1 MPLRAGRGRRGRSGR
16 TVRAAV
22 AGTLFLIASL
32 AGGGCTD
39 TAKARGAA
47 TGALKDFRTSL
58 VTFDGRVQASVR
70 AIDRLQSS
78 STYDM
83 PAAYRQFLTEMF
95 NVSADANEM
104 NQRAE
109 KMREAGADY
118 YIEARKQ
125 VAKKDDVAVA
135 EELQR
140 RQLATRAEYDVL
152 QQRLGELREAYRIY
166 LLQLEGV
173 RRALE
178 NDQTREGVGRLGTEL
193 VEAREQAGRV
203 RRAIG
208 AAEKQT
214 DAVAN
219 AAAAPKK

>member
-1 MPLRAGRGRRGRSGR
+1 MLSRAGRGRPGSGSPGVFLALVA
-16 TVRAAV
+16 TLLLVPPLVGCSDAARAK
-22 AGTLFLIASL
+22 GT
-32 AGGGCTD
+32 
-39 TAKARGAA
+39 AA
-47 TGALKDFRTSL
+47 GALRDFRTSL
-58 VTFDGRVQASVR
+58 VTFDNRVQASVR

-83 PAAYRQFLTEMF
+83 PAAYQQFLDGLF
-95 NVSADANEM
+95 NVSADANEV
-104 NQRAE
+104 NHTAE

-118 YIEARKQ
+118 YVEARKQ
-125 VAKKDDVAVA
+125 AAKKDDVAA
-135 EELQR
+135 ADELQR

-152 QQRLGELREAYRIY
+152 QQRLGELHEVYRIY

-178 NDQTREGVGRLGTEL
+178 NDKTREGVGRLGTEL

-203 RRAIG
+203 RRAIE

-214 DAVAN
+214 DAM
-219 AAAAPKK
+219 AAAGAAPKK

>member
-1 MPLRAGRGRRGRSGR
+1 MVWRAGRGRSGR
-16 TVRAAV
+16 IVRSAV
-22 AGTLFLIASL
+22 ALPVFLLCAL
-32 AGGGCTD
+32 ALSTGCND
-39 TAKARGAA
+39 AARARGTA
-47 TGALKDFRTSL
+47 TGAIKDFRISL
-58 VTFDGRVQASVR
+58 ATFDSRVQSSVR

-78 STYDM
+78 STYDV
-83 PAAYRQFLTEMF
+83 PSAYQQFLGELF

-118 YIEARKQ
+118 YVEARKRA
-125 VAKKDDVAVA
+125 AKKDDVAAA

-140 RQLATRAEYDVL
+140 RQMETRATYDVL
-152 QQRLGELREAYRIY
+152 QQRLGELREAYRVY

-178 NDQTREGVGRLGTEL
+178 HDQTRQGVGQIGTEL
-193 VEAREQAGRV
+193 VEARDQAGRV
-203 RRAIG
+203 RQAI
-208 AAEKQT
+208 AAAQKQT
-214 DAVAN
+214 DALAN